1 MKGPNYLQ
9 YLQDAGYT
17 EEIDDYRQLWD
28 GRQSM
33 QRMDYEKY
41 LQRMKNSS
49 IRTNLLNQRLAELEK
64 IFHP

>member
-1 MKGPNYLQ
+1 MAKCLKGPKTFEDYVAQMKGPNYLQ

-41 LQRMKNSS
+41 LQRMK
-49 IRTNLLNQRLAELEK
+49 K
-64 IFHP
+64 F